1 MFRFILAAIL
11 LSITPAQAAECTPL
25 ETDIVSLGEKAA
37 RFYAQRSINAKI
49 QDEKK
54 RLASLGLQ
62 VGKVREPKFDCAYFP
77 NIVAMD
83 EWRCTAKA
91 VVCAK

>member
-1 MFRFILAAIL
+1 MLRLAFAAL
-11 LSITPAQAAECTPL
+11 LLAVPPAHAATCTPL

-49 QDEKK
+49 EDEKK

-77 NIVAMD
+77 NIIAMD

-91 VVCAK
+91 AVCTK